1 MDSKMTA
8 PFRTQ
13 LLEQR
18 EGLLRQLAQ
27 LRGGDVG
34 RVEASAE
41 HFGQSEDSTAQVTTE
56 RDLELALDDRETAEL
71 REVNLALQRIDAGTY
86 GECTD
91 CGVDI
96 PAPRPHAAP
105 EAGRCIGC
113 QEKVEH
119 LHARPAVAF

>member
-8 PFRTQ
+8 PLQAQ
-13 LLEQR
+13 LLAQR
-18 EGLLRQLAQ
+18 DSLLRQLAQ

-56 RDLELALDDRETAEL
+56 RELELALDDRETAEL
-71 REVNLALQRIDAGTY
+71 REVNLALQRIEAGTY

-91 CGVDI
+91 CGADI
-96 PAPRPHAAP
+96 PAPRLHAAP
-105 EAGRCIGC
+105 EAARCIGC
-113 QEKVEH
+113 QEKLEQ
-119 LHARPAVAF
+119 LHARPAVAL